1 MAVITVSSRQ
11 FNQDISRAKRAAQ
24 DGPVIVTHRGVPAY
38 VLLTHDAYQRLTGA
52 GPSIRALL
60 EQPGIEDLEF
70 EPVRLQGLFRPEELG
85 SEQLD

>member
-11 FNQDISRAKRAAQ
+11 FNQDISSAKRAAQ
-24 DGPVIVTHRGVPAY
+24 DGPVIVTDRGVPAY

-60 EQPGIEDLEF
+60 EQPGIEDVEF
-70 EPVRLQGLFRPEELG
+70 EPLRLESLFRPEELD
-85 SEQLD
+85 QQRR

>member
-11 FNQDISRAKRAAQ
+11 FNQDISSAKRAAQ
-24 DGPVIVTHRGVPAY
+24 DGPVIVTNRGVPAY
-38 VLLTHDAYQRLTGA
+38 VLLTHDAYPRLTGA